1 MTVDMFESAHVSRLR
16 LAAAASLAT
25 AAWLSVVA
33 GSATARADQP
43 AAPALPDLI
52 RTTNRSFTIPF
63 RLPKSQDPDA
73 TAAPQKVLLQV
84 SRDLGTSWQAA
95 GDTTPATGSFTY
107 RTEDDGEYWFRLRA
121 VDGKGRT
128 RGGEGPD
135 MRVLVDAA
143 GPRVAARVWKGSD
156 GEIVCRYAASDATL
170 RTESLAVEYRSA
182 GDPAWKKVAAQ
193 GILARE
199 SPAHL
204 VGEEI
209 WWAGEKVDSLA
220 VRITVADAAG
230 NRTVEQFALESSDPG
245 VDQAALAQELGVLP
259 LPARSEV
266 TTATA
271 ASETLPSRP
280 AGQPGTWT
288 AEQAGAWTDGEPLAS
303 NAATGRGRS
312 VVVRRAAT
320 SDAAALLP
328 KADDARLDERL
339 ASAARAP
346 LAPAAADVVASAGG
360 GPLQYRGKP
369 LHLTRARTF
378 LWEYELDADG
388 TAPRVALWSTR
399 DGGTT
404 WQRTAVDDDGRSPI
418 EVRLAASGMYGFRL
432 ETGPD
437 ALATGPR
444 SGEEPDSWVG
454 VDDEAPQVEIL
465 EVTREESAAAV
476 ATVVIRYQATDTLLI
491 PGTTRLLYS
500 PHADGPWATIVE
512 GVDGTGEYRWT
523 PDRTVPARVFVRIE
537 CRDAAGNMG
546 HASSR
551 EPVMLS
557 APRPVGRLGGLR
569 AAP

>member
-1 MTVDMFESAHVSRLR
+1 MTVDMFESAHSLRLR
-16 LAAAASLAT
+16 LTAAAALAVM
-25 AAWLSVVA
+25 AWLSGGA
-33 GSATARADQP
+33 RLRADQP
-43 AAPALPDLI
+43 AAPGLPELI

-73 TAAPQKVLLQV
+73 TAAAQRVLLQV

-95 GDTTPATGSFTY
+95 GETTPATGSFTY

-143 GPRVAARVWKGSD
+143 GPRLAARVWKGSD

-170 RTESLAVEYRSA
+170 RTESLSVEYRSA
-182 GDPAWKKVAAQ
+182 GDPAWKQVAAQ

-199 SPAHL
+199 TPAHL

-220 VRITVADAAG
+220 VRIAVADGAG
-230 NRTVEQFALESSDPG
+230 NRTVEQFALEPTDPG
-245 VDQAALAQELGVLP
+245 VDQSALAQELGVPP
-259 LPARSEV
+259 LPAQSEV

-271 ASETLPSRP
+271 AADTLPI
-280 AGQPGTWT
+280 QPNAQAGTWT
-288 AEQAGAWTDGEPLAS
+288 AEQAGAWTDGEPLTRDAG
-303 NAATGRGRS
+303 TGRGRS
-312 VVVRRAAT
+312 VLVRRAAT

-339 ASAARAP
+339 ASAAKAP

-388 TAPRVALWSTR
+388 TTPRVALWSTR

-454 VDDEAPQVEIL
+454 VDDEAPRVEIL
-465 EVTREESAAAV
+465 GLTREEAAAAA

-512 GVDGTGEYRWT
+512 GLDGTGEYRWT
-523 PDRTVPARVFVRIE
+523 PDRTVPAKVFVRIE
-537 CRDAAGNMG
+537 CRDAAGNVG
-546 HASSR
+546 HTSSR
-551 EPVMLS
+551 EPVILA
-557 APRPVGRLGGLR
+557 APRPAGRLGGLR
-569 AAP
+569 VAP